1 MEGGEKERTDKLGWV
16 GPEQLVVLRLVGDED
31 KISIRGKRN
40 QARIRRL
47 HVGGPDERDLG
58 SPYYSTRESMNS
70 ERKASNQIR
79 NLERGRG
86 VVDKK
91 SDYEGRMTPGSKA
104 EAKDHMAY

>member
-1 MEGGEKERTDKLGWV
+1 MG
-16 GPEQLVVLRLVGDED
+16 GPE
-31 KISIRGKRN
+31 
-40 QARIRRL
+40 
-47 HVGGPDERDLG
+47 EREE

-91 SDYEGRMTPGSKA
+91 SDYEGRLREIRR